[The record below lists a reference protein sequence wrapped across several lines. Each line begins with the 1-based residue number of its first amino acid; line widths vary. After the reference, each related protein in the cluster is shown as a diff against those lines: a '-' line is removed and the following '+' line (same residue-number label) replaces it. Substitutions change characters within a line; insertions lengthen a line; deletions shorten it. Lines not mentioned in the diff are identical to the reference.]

1 MVPVTV
7 WVWRGHIR
15 TEISIKT
22 LYWISTLAATMMMVR
37 RRRWEMGGGKWEAG
51 NTFKGGNLGTWLQPF
66 QGTTFHN
73 NCDEFLEKWSTVSR
87 RYNHI
92 FQLFSCRRK
101 KGVKVIPCFKHKG
114 SLGELKIAHHFC
126 KNLVQFRGQL
136 RGKWRFVKMFRILKI
151 V

>member
-1 MVPVTV
+1 
-7 WVWRGHIR
+7 
-15 TEISIKT
+15 
-22 LYWISTLAATMMMVR
+22 
-37 RRRWEMGGGKWEAG
+37 MGGGKWEAG

-114 SLGELKIAHHFC
+114 SLGELKIAPHFC

-136 RGKWRFVKMFRILKI
+136 REKRRFVKIRENVYNIENSLDLIL
-151 V
+151 VGRG